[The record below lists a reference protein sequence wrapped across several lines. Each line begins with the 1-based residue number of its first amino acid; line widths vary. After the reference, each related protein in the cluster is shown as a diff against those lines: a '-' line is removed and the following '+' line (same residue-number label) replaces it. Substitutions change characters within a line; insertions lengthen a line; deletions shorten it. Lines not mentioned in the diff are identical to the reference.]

1 MYWQAKGE
9 AVAKEAV
16 AENKALRLERDGL
29 LHQIK
34 ALHALI
40 AARDAS
46 AKAHAD
52 LVTSGSKASSKASA
66 SSAGRSKICRRHR
79 AN

>member
-66 SSAGRSKICRRHR
+66 SSAGSSEMAARDAS
-79 AN
+79 